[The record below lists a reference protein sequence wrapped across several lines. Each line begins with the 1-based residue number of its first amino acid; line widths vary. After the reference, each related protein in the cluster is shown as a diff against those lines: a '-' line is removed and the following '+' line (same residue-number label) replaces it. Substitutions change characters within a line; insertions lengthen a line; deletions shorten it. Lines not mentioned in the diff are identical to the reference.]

1 MALAGVA
8 FATTGPGAIAAFA
21 INGVIAMLTA
31 LSFAE
36 MSSKFPQSGGTYLF
50 SRKVLSV
57 EAAFTVGWVVWFASI
72 VAAVLYA
79 IGFGS
84 FAGLFVRELMALRG
98 DVPAWLMDPRLTPGI
113 ALATTLVL
121 GLLMMLRSGG
131 GGPWVNIAK
140 VVVFSVLILG
150 GFWAIAG
157 QDVSKTTLSLQPFL
171 IAGTGGL
178 IQAMGYSFIALQGFD
193 LIAAVG
199 GEVKNPTKN
208 IPKAM
213 IFSLVIALL
222 IYLPLLFVL
231 VTVGTEDGETIAEL
245 AGGDPEAVVAIAA
258 KRFLGTTG
266 YWLVIVAAV
275 LSMFTALQANLFAA
289 SRIALAMS
297 RDNTLPSALS
307 HLGRRTQTPWVSVL
321 VTMVLIGGLIILLP
335 DVAAAGAASSLIFL
349 VTFAI
354 AHALAMLVRSRSQN
368 DPPPFRSPAYPL
380 VPVVGGLACLA
391 LAIFQGFAVP
401 AAGQIAVVWL
411 SVGGILFLTL
421 FARRARLTD
430 VSNIAANPELSRLR
444 GSTPLVLVPIANP
457 GNAGAMVSLADT
469 LVPWYVGRVL
479 VQTVMVVPVDWDPDQ
494 DSRPLQRLRDVQDR
508 VLLSSVK
515 MGVRCETLTTV
526 SSKPMEEIARVA
538 KLYRCE
544 SVLLG
549 LSEITEDSQDEPLE
563 GLLGQLETDVVV
575 LRAPTDWQ
583 LSQSERILVPVGGRG
598 GHDYLLTR
606 LLSSLSRKQKRQV
619 KFLRVV
625 PESTSVSDRRRIQ
638 KELDRTARENS
649 ASQCER
655 EVVASDDAI
664 GTIAKQAGDSGLV
677 VLGVQRLGPRQ
688 KLFGSFT
695 RSIARQTK
703 APIIVISRR
712 G

>member
-84 FAGLFVRELMALRG
+84 FAALFAQELMSLRG
-98 DVPAWLMDPRLTPGI
+98 DVPVWLNDPRLPPAI
-113 ALATTLVL
+113 AMATTLGL
-121 GLLMMLRSGG
+121 GLVMMLRSGG
-131 GGPWVNIAK
+131 GGPWVNIGK
-140 VVVFSVLILG
+140 VVVFTVLILG
-150 GFWAIAG
+150 GLWAIIG
-157 QDVSKTTLSLQPFL
+157 QEVATTTRNLQPFF
-171 IAGTGGL
+171 IAGVGGL

-199 GEVKNPTKN
+199 GEVKSPEKN
-208 IPKAM
+208 VPRAM
-213 IFSLVIALL
+213 LLSLVIALL
-222 IYLPLLFVL
+222 IYIPLLFVL
-231 VTVGTEDGETIAEL
+231 VTVGTEEGQTIADL
-245 AGGDPEAVVAIAA
+245 AGDDPEAVVAIAA
-258 KRFLGTTG
+258 RHYLGTTG
-266 YWLVIVAAV
+266 YWLVIIAAV

-297 RDNTLPSALS
+297 RDNTLPAMMSK
-307 HLGRRTQTPWVSVL
+307 LGSRTRTPWVAVL
-321 VTMVLIGGLIILLP
+321 VTMILIGGLIVILP

-354 AHALAMLVRSRSQN
+354 AHVLAMLVRQRSKEN
-368 DPPPFRSPAYPL
+368 PPPFRSPAYPL
-380 VPVVGGLACLA
+380 VPVVGGLACLG
-391 LAIFQGFAVP
+391 LAIFQGIAVP
-401 AAGQIAVVWL
+401 AAGQITVVWL
-411 SVGGILFLTL
+411 SLGGVLFLTL

-457 GNAGAMVSLADT
+457 NNAGAMVSLADT

-479 VQTVMVVPVDWDPDQ
+479 VQNVLVAPVDWNPEQDPK
-494 DSRPLQRLRDVQDR
+494 PLERLRDVQNK
-508 VLLSSVK
+508 VLQSAVQ

-538 KLYRCE
+538 KLHRCE

-549 LSEITEDSQDEPLE
+549 LSEITEDSQDTPLE

-575 LRAPTDWQ
+575 LRAPKNWQ
-583 LSQSERILVPVGGRG
+583 LAKTERILVPVGGRG

-625 PESTSVSDRRRIQ
+625 PPSTSAMERKRI
-638 KELDRTARENS
+638 EREVARTAKENS
-649 ASQCER
+649 GAECER
-655 EVVASDDAI
+655 EVIVSDDAI
-664 GTIAKQAGDSGLV
+664 ATIAEQAGDSGLII
-677 VLGVQRLGPRQ
+677 LGVQRLGPKQ
-688 KLFGSFT
+688 KLFGTFT
-695 RSIARQTK
+695 RKIAQQTK
-703 APIIVISRR
+703 SPIIVISRR